1 MGMFSAYEA
10 KTGKKVW
17 SYDLKSGIVAPPITY
32 MVDGEQYI
40 TVAVGWGGV
49 MGQYAKF
56 TESIQPGRIFTFK
69 INGKAKMPALIQEEK
84 KTLLDVPVTGSPSQ
98 VAHGQQLFMKLC
110 DACHNLAGGGTIP
123 NLTYSKPEIIGMI
136 EDIVK
141 KGIFVPKGMP
151 SFGDRVSSQDVKD
164 IQQYIYSEAA
174 KKKK

>member
-1 MGMFSAYEA
+1 
-10 KTGKKVW
+10 
-17 SYDLKSGIVAPPITY
+17 
-32 MVDGEQYI
+32 
-40 TVAVGWGGV
+40 
-49 MGQYAKF
+49 
-56 TESIQPGRIFTFK
+56 
-69 INGKAKMPALIQEEK
+69 MPALIQEEK